1 MDPLQTDPLQQFK
14 QAAAEFA
21 VGLVE
26 SGMVV
31 GLGTGS
37 TAKLAVEALGKRV
50 QDGLRIVGVPTSE
63 YTARQARGVGIRIS
77 SLAEHAEID
86 LTIDGADE
94 IQRGTLELIKGGGGA
109 LLREKVIASSSRRL
123 IIIADESKL
132 VDWLGAHF
140 AVPVEVVQF
149 EWQAT
154 ERKLKKLGAQ
164 TTLRPGPGSQG
175 PNDRPFVTDSGNFIV
190 DCSFSQIA
198 APAELDQQLNSVVG
212 VVEHGLFL
220 KMTSQAIVAGRDG
233 VKVLLPQ

>member
-1 MDPLQTDPLQQFK
+1 MDPLHTDTLQQFK
-14 QAAAEFA
+14 QAAAEAA
-21 VGLVE
+21 VGLVQ
-26 SGMVV
+26 SGMIV

-50 QDGLRIVGVPTSE
+50 QDGLRIVGIPTSE
-63 YTARQARGVGIRIS
+63 YTAWQAREAGIRIS

-94 IQRGTLELIKGGGGA
+94 IQRGTLDLIKGGGGA

-123 IIIADESKL
+123 IIVADDTKL
-132 VDWLGAHF
+132 VDWLGTHF
-140 AVPVEVVQF
+140 SVPVEVVQF

-164 TTLRPGPGSQG
+164 TTLRQSQEK
-175 PNDRPFVTDSGNFIV
+175 PFVTDSGNFIV
-190 DCSFSQIA
+190 DCRFSPIA
-198 APAELDQQLNSVVG
+198 APEELDQQLNSVVG

-220 KMTSQAIVAGRDG
+220 KMTSQAIVAGPDG
-233 VKVLLPQ
+233 VKVLLPA